1 MKRYRYRKTHLSWLS
16 LAVIVF
22 VLLAQ
27 HFGWFE
33 RLNTVITTNDPG
45 LYHVVSYSDGD
56 TITVDM
62 NGRKEEIRFIGVD
75 TPETHDPRKN
85 VQCGGPEAS
94 AFTKQTIGAF
104 GKVRLEL
111 DALSSNRDRYDRL
124 LRYVYLPD
132 GTLMNETLIQ
142 KGYGFAYTYFP
153 FTKSARFL
161 RDEQAAKGAKLGLW
175 SHCTPQPNDYGGYTS
190 NDL

>member
-1 MKRYRYRKTHLSWLS
+1 MRRYRYRKRHLSWVS
-16 LAVIVF
+16 LAIVVF
-22 VLLAQ
+22 VLLARQ
-27 HFGWFE
+27 FGWFE
-33 RLNTVITTNDPG
+33 RLNDVVVTHDPG

-62 NGRKEEIRFIGVD
+62 NGKDEEIRFIGVD

-94 AFTKQTIGAF
+94 AFTKRTIGKF

-161 RDEQAAKGAKLGLW
+161 RDEQAAQQAKLGLW